1 MMEQENKMNKTITQ
15 EYELIYYRNLK
26 DTPFPFKLDTE
37 NGRGIS
43 KKIQEIFVNHE
54 ILGFKKI
61 NLWQESKEKL
71 FLLLE
76 RGLITNKL
84 YKNREVASLL
94 IKDDESL
101 IVMINEENHI
111 KVVARRG
118 KKTFK
123 YVEAKGKEILEI
135 LENNLELAYDER
147 LGYLTTSVN
156 NIGTALRVSVI
167 IHLPMLTIGH
177 RLDEIVQRLE
187 KQKIILED
195 IYKEDNKGL
204 SNIYVLSN
212 KVTLGMTDKEIM
224 NDIEAISHKLMIQE
238 KKEREILLETDEEGT
253 FDTIFRALGI
263 LKNARKIKYS
273 ELINLLSMVRMGV
286 ELGIIKDIT
295 LDNID
300 KLLIEGQYNHV
311 KEIVGTKINE
321 NRESIIRATM
331 VRETFNS

>member
-1 MMEQENKMNKTITQ
+1 MNKTITQ

-26 DTPFPFKLDTE
+26 DTPFTFKLDTE
-37 NGRGIS
+37 SGRGIS
-43 KKIQEIFVNHE
+43 KKIQEIFEKNGF
-54 ILGFKKI
+54 LGFKKT

-76 RGLITNKL
+76 KGLITNKL
-84 YKNREVASLL
+84 YKNREIASLL
-94 IKDDESL
+94 IKNDESL

-111 KVVARRG
+111 KIVARRG

-123 YVEAKGKEILEI
+123 QIETKGREILEV
-135 LENNLELAYDER
+135 LEDNLEIAYDER
-147 LGYLTTSVN
+147 LGYLTTSIN
-156 NIGTALRVSVI
+156 NIGTAMVVNVI
-167 IHLPMLTIGH
+167 IHLPMLTIGN
-177 RLDEIVQRLE
+177 RLEEIVQRLE
-187 KQKIILED
+187 KQKISLED

-212 KVTLGMTDKEIM
+212 KTTLGVTDKEIM

-253 FDTIFRALGI
+253 FDTVFRALGI

-273 ELINLLSMVRMGV
+273 ELISLLSMVRMGV
-286 ELGIIKDIT
+286 ELGIIKGIT

-311 KEIVGTKINE
+311 KETVGTKINE